1 MNIELERILGT
12 LEVITE
18 AGIGLRLPNTDT
30 AYLVPF
36 VWDVTQKGEFNFIN
50 FGLDERWIT
59 KTDIKVAIESWQT
72 VERKGYLNE
81 DDYPDCFDDDVIFI
95 SPEVAEKRAKIYQI
109 LEENI
114 QRSLHNIEV
123 LKFSLYP
130 GGYSFFAILGESQD
144 NTWFAFS
151 ETVAREIELENE
163 ITVFPL
169 SDLVVNDDLNSHALN
184 LKNEFQNIIN
194 QLEPVSVIG
203 YYGGGYD
210 YRFNHH
216 LVQGVAFSKEKALLI
231 ALQQGGML
239 NMANF
244 HKFNISALEW
254 QYDENEMAELTPK
267 YQKIND
273 FFKQNLSNSKMIR
286 CSFWNYDRIYV
297 IGQTISKDFAG
308 VSIGSEFN
316 FNP

>member
-1 MNIELERILGT
+1 MNPQTEQLLGT

-59 KTDIKVAIESWQT
+59 RTDIEIAIEGWQS
-72 VERKGYLNE
+72 VERKGHLNK
-81 DDYPDCFDDDVIFI
+81 DDDPDYYDDDVIFI
-95 SPEVAEKRAKIYQI
+95 SPEIAEERAKIYQI
-109 LEENI
+109 LKGNI
-114 QRSLHNIEV
+114 QKNLHNIEV
-123 LKFSLYP
+123 LKFSLYLRY
-130 GGYSFFAILGESQD
+130 YSFFVVLGETQD

-151 ETVAREIELENE
+151 ETVAREIELEEE
-163 ITVFPL
+163 ITVSPS
-169 SDLVVNDDLNSHALN
+169 SDLIVNDDFSSHSLN

-194 QLEPVSVIG
+194 QLKPISVIG

-216 LVQGVAFSKEKALLI
+216 LVQGVASSKEKALLI
-231 ALQQGGML
+231 ALQQAGML
-239 NMANF
+239 NMVNF

-254 QYDENEMAELTPK
+254 RYDKNEMAEITPK
-267 YQKIND
+267 YQRINN
-273 FFKQNLSNSKMIR
+273 FFNQNLSKSKMIR
-286 CSFWNYDRIYV
+286 CSFWNYDHIYV

-308 VSIGSEFN
+308 VSMESEFN